1 MKKILYILSLLIF
14 TCSCADLDLNPPSS
28 ASSENWYSDK
38 NEYELSINDFYREYL
53 WNLETGWAGERLTD
67 NWSQRQVMNEYAAG
81 TINSEWGTSAAL
93 WKNTYKGIAR
103 ANTILENLT
112 QNRGNLSE
120 VDRKQFEAEARA
132 FRAIFYG
139 RLLFF
144 FGDVPFY
151 TQTLTIEEA
160 FKMGRTDKKII
171 LQEVYNDFNFA
182 INNLPIKY
190 NGTQNSRLTKGAA
203 LAFKAKT
210 ALNLHDYE
218 IARKAAEE
226 CIKLNNYKLHSNY
239 GEYFLSKTK
248 NSSETVFA
256 IPRSAQHNSIF
267 SVKNFYTR
275 NAGGSSV
282 AQPSWELFATYLCT
296 DGKTIDQSPLF
307 DPQNPFK
314 NRDPRL
320 KETIVEFGTDHL
332 GYIYDPNPYST
343 NVLNTTTGKQ
353 VKNKD
358 TRSVDTYASYNGLTL
373 KKGVDT
379 DWSDDSY
386 SDADIV
392 IMRYADILLMYAEA
406 KIELNQLDS
415 EMLKAFNQVRARAYN
430 DSGITAPLLTISSQT
445 EMRKYL
451 RIERRVEFAWEN
463 RRIEDIM
470 RWKHAEIALTRPNYG
485 MLDPDKLKKEVV
497 DKGLWFWSETPT
509 IDENGLPVFDGLL
522 SKGKIKV
529 LATRAFDKNKQYL
542 WPIPSKEIIIN
553 SNLTQNPGY

>member
-1 MKKILYILSLLIF
+1 MKKIFYILSLLVL
-14 TCSCADLDLNPPSS
+14 TYGCADLDLNPPSS

-53 WNLETGWAGERLTD
+53 WDLEIGWSGERLTD
-67 NWSQRQVMNEYAAG
+67 NWSQRQVMNDYAAG
-81 TINSEWGTSAAL
+81 TINSEWSVSAAL

-103 ANTILENLT
+103 ANTILENLA
-112 QNRGNLSE
+112 QDKGHLSE
-120 VDRKQFEAEARA
+120 VDKKQFEAEARA

-139 RLLFF
+139 RLLFY

-151 TQTLTIEEA
+151 TQTLSIDEA

-182 INNLPIKY
+182 TNNLPIKY
-190 NGTQNSRLTKGAA
+190 NGTQTARLTKGAV

-218 IARKAAEE
+218 IAAKAAEE
-226 CIKLNNYKLHSNY
+226 CIKLNNYKLHPSY

-248 NSSETVFA
+248 NSTETIFA
-256 IPRSAQHNSIF
+256 IPRSAQHNSIY

-282 AQPSWELFATYLCT
+282 AQPSWELFATYLCI
-296 DGKTIDQSPLF
+296 DGLPIDQSPLF
-307 DPQNPFK
+307 DPRNPFK

-320 KETIVEFGTDHL
+320 KETITEFGTEHL
-332 GYIYDPNPYST
+332 GYIYDPNPYATS
-343 NVLNTTTGKQ
+343 VLNTTTGKQ

-373 KKGVDT
+373 KKGVNE
-379 DWSDDSY
+379 DWADDSY
-386 SDADIV
+386 TDADII
-392 IMRYADILLMYAEA
+392 IMRYADVLLMYAEA
-406 KIELNQLDS
+406 KIELNQLDG
-415 EMLKAFNQVRARAYN
+415 EMLKAWNEVRSRAYN
-430 DSGITAPLLTISSQT
+430 DSGLNTPFVTISSQT
-445 EMRKYL
+445 NL
-451 RIERRVEFAWEN
+451 RRLLRMERRVEFAWESK
-463 RRIEDIM
+463 RIEDII
-470 RWKHAEIALTRPNYG
+470 RWKQAEIALNRPNYG

-509 IDENGLPVFDGLL
+509 IDEHGLPVFDKLVN
-522 SKGKIKV
+522 KGTIKV
-529 LATRAFDKNKQYL
+529 LAIRSFDKNKQYL

-553 SNLTQNPGY
+553 TNLTQNPGY

>member
-38 NEYELSINDFYREYL
+38 NEYELSINDFYRKYL

-392 IMRYADILLMYAEA
+392 IMRYADVLLMYAEA